1 MGDPKGFLKIKSKPA
16 GNRPVF
22 ERTADYS
29 EVEQVLNSED
39 RQLQASRCMDC
50 GIPFCHWGCPV
61 DNLIPEWNDLLYK
74 GDWKGASERLHS
86 TNNFPEFTGRIC
98 PAPCEHSCVLN
109 IDEDP
114 VTIRENEAAIVEKAF
129 AEGYIKPLPPKVRT
143 GKRVA
148 VIGSGPAGMAAA
160 DQLNRAGH
168 LVTLFEKDRKAGGLL
183 RYGIPDFK
191 LNKHTI
197 DRRLKILMAE
207 GIEIKT
213 STEIGKDITG
223 VELLDQFDALCLT
236 IGAMHPR
243 DLAIE
248 GRDLDGIHYAMDYL
262 TQQNK
267 VNDGAYVAYDNRI
280 TAEGRNVLVI
290 GGGDTGSDCVGTAI
304 RQGAKSVTQIEILP
318 KPGEQRTG
326 DNPWPYFAKTLK
338 TSTSHEEGC
347 QRRWSL
353 STLKFHGKQQ
363 CVTHAEVQQV
373 TWEKENGNHILKP
386 IPGTTEKIE
395 AELVLLAM
403 GFVHPVHEGLLT
415 ELEIALDTRKNIGVD
430 RSMSTNVE
438 RVFAAG
444 DAASGASLVVT
455 AIASGRKVAKRI
467 DAFLASTK

>member
-1 MGDPKGFLKIKSKPA
+1 MGDPKGFLKIKKKPA
-16 GNRPVF
+16 GNRPVH
-22 ERTADYS
+22 ERTDDYS

-61 DNLIPEWNDLLYK
+61 DNLIPEWNDLLYR
-74 GDWKGASERLHS
+74 GDWRGASERLHH

-109 IDEDP
+109 IDGDT

-129 AEGYIKPLPPKVRT
+129 AEGYIRPNPPKLQT
-143 GKRVA
+143 GKKVA

-168 LVTLFEKDRKAGGLL
+168 SVTLFEKDRKAGGLL

-197 DRRLKILMAE
+197 DRRLKILMVE
-207 GIEIKT
+207 GIEIR
-213 STEIGKDITG
+213 TETEVGKDISG
-223 VELLDQFDALCLT
+223 EELLKKYDAICLA
-236 IGAMHPR
+236 IGAMKPR
-243 DLAIE
+243 DLEIA
-248 GRDLDGIHYAMDYL
+248 GRELDGIHFAMDYL

-280 TAEGRNVLVI
+280 TAENRRVLVI

-304 RQGAKSVTQIEILP
+304 RQGALSVTQIEILP
-318 KPGEQRTG
+318 EPPEQRSI

-347 QRRWSL
+347 ERRWSL
-353 STLKFHGKQQ
+353 STLRFLGMQQ
-363 CVTHAEVQQV
+363 RVTHAEVQEV
-373 TWEKENGNHILKP
+373 SWEKLNGSFQMKAL
-386 IPGTTEKIE
+386 PGTKEQIE
-395 AELVLLAM
+395 ADLILLAM

-415 ELEIALDTRKNIGVD
+415 ELNISLDSRKNVLVD
-430 RSMSTNVE
+430 PSMATNVKKI
-438 RVFAAG
+438 FAAG
-444 DAASGASLVVT
+444 DAASGASLVVN
-455 AIASGRKVAKRI
+455 AIASGRKAAKKI
-467 DAFLASTK
+467 DEFLGSE